1 MPGHA
6 SDLFDRASRRLAADD
21 ATFAAAYPGEPA
33 TRQPV
38 HTCYVPADKAWA
50 RTPRIWGDAA
60 LALMDR
66 VGPPPGSEDVAD
78 RVRAKLARQPV
89 EDLRIDLED
98 GYGHRSDSEEDAHAE
113 RAGAALAALGTDPHG
128 PFLSGVRI
136 KGLQPETRARGLRSL
151 LTAVDA
157 ARAFDPEWP
166 RSRTVVVLPKAT
178 SAVQVAA
185 MAEVLSLVETSRG
198 LSPGALRLEIQVEV
212 PQAVVGADGRISVA
226 GMIRAAAGRCE
237 GLHFGTYDFSA
248 AVGVSGGHQASD
260 HPLADQA
267 KSLMQLA
274 AAGTG
279 ARVVDGSTNVLPVGD
294 DEAVLAAWQVHGRL
308 VRRALERALH
318 QGWDLHPGQLVTR
331 YAVTYGFLR
340 EELAV
345 AASRLRAYVDR
356 TSGRG
361 DAPGTLDEPATAR
374 ALAAAVLRGVDCG
387 AVDADEATDA
397 TGVDGATLDRLA
409 GRAP

>member
-1 MPGHA
+1 MHAHA
-6 SDLFDRASRRLAADD
+6 SDMVDRASRRLAADD
-21 ATFAAAYPGEPA
+21 ATYAAAYPGDA
-33 TRQPV
+33 TTRQPV
-38 HTCYVPADKAWA
+38 HTCYVPADRAWA
-50 RTPRIWGDAA
+50 RTSRIWGDAA
-60 LALMDR
+60 LALMDKA
-66 VGPPPGSEDVAD
+66 GSPPGSEDVAD
-78 RVRAKLARQPV
+78 RVRAKLATQPV

-98 GYGHRSDSEEDAHAE
+98 GYGHRPDSEEDAHAD
-113 RAGAALAALGTDPHG
+113 RAGATLAALGTDPHG
-128 PFLSGVRI
+128 PFVSGVRI

-151 LTAVDA
+151 LTVIDA

-166 RSRTVVVLPKAT
+166 RSRTVVVLPKVT
-178 SAVQVAA
+178 SADQVAA
-185 MAEVLSLVETSRG
+185 MVDALTTVETSRG
-198 LSPGALRLEIQVEV
+198 LAPGALRLEIQVEV
-212 PQAVVGADGRISVA
+212 PQAVVGPDGRIPLA

-248 AVGVSGGHQASD
+248 AAGVSGGHQASD

-294 DEAVLAAWQVHGRL
+294 DDAVLAAWRTHARL
-308 VRRALERALH
+308 VRRALERALY

-345 AASRLRAYVDR
+345 AASRLRVYVDR

-361 DAPGTLDEPATAR
+361 DTPGTLDEPATAR
-374 ALAAAVLRGVDCG
+374 ALASAVLRGVDCG
-387 AVDADEATDA
+387 AVDPDEATGA
-397 TGVDGATLDRLA
+397 TGVDRATLDRLA
-409 GRAP
+409 GRGA